1 MISDEVLDK
10 VIERIVD
17 KVEKAN
23 ERILKAI
30 GESIKEI
37 GTINPTK
44 LNQLIMSLKYGSNY
58 KSMLRE
64 LSKQTRI
71 SQKEINEIFEEV
83 AKSDYKFA
91 KQFYEYRDRPY
102 LPFNKNKELVEQTRE
117 LAKITA
123 NECTNLTRT
132 SVLGFGLPGKD
143 GNIVY
148 HGIRETYYN
157 LLDEAVL
164 SVAQGKETFDSA
176 MYRQLKDIAE
186 SGLKVVYPTTYID
199 RYGIERHYTRRLD
212 SAIRMNL
219 KSGLRQLHNEIQKTI
234 GEQIDADGWE
244 ISVHFN
250 PAEDHA
256 EAQGKQFT
264 NEQYEK
270 LQATGVAKTYDGIV
284 IDMHRELKDG
294 SSAPSFRPISEWNCY
309 HYVFSIVLGVNRPQ
323 YSNEQLKDIN
333 EQNAKGFEFEGKHY
347 TNYEGTQ
354 LQRQLETE
362 IRKSKEAKL
371 LGQEAGNEEL
381 VLDSQNRIRMLSKK
395 YRELSEASGLR
406 TRADRMRI

>member
-17 KVEKAN
+17 KIEKAN
-23 ERILKAI
+23 QYILKTI
-30 GESIKEI
+30 GDSIKEI

-64 LSKQTRI
+64 LSKYTKI
-71 SQKEINEIFEEV
+71 SQKEINAIFEEV

-102 LPFNKNKELVEQTRE
+102 VPYNQNKELVEQTKE

-123 NECTNLTRT
+123 NECINLTRT
-132 SVLGFGLPGKD
+132 SALGFGLPDKD

-148 HGIRETYYN
+148 HGIKETYYN

-164 SVAQGKETFDSA
+164 SISQGKETFDSA
-176 MYRQLKDIAE
+176 MYRQLKNIAE

-199 RYGIERHYTRRLD
+199 KNGIERHYTRRLD

-219 KSGLRQLHNEIQKTI
+219 KSGLRQLHNETQKTI
-234 GEQIDADGWE
+234 GEQIDADGVE

-264 NEQYEK
+264 KKEYDK
-270 LQATGVAKTYDGIV
+270 LQSTGVAKSYDGIH
-284 IDMHRELKDG
+284 IDMHRQLKDG
-294 SSAPSFRPISEWNCY
+294 SDAPSFRPISEYNCY
-309 HYVFSIVLGVNRPQ
+309 HYIFSIVLGVNRPQ
-323 YSNEQLKDIN
+323 YSNKQLKKIN
-333 EQNAKGFEFEGKHY
+333 DDNLKGFEFEGNHY
-347 TNYEGTQ
+347 TMYEGTQ
-354 LQRQLETE
+354 LQRQIETE
-362 IRKSKEAKL
+362 IRKAKESKMIGEK
-371 LGQEAGNEEL
+371 AGNEQLILE
-381 VLDSQNRIRMLSKK
+381 SQQKIRMLSKK
-395 YRELSEASGLR
+395 YRELSNASGLQ